1 MKTSILSSIL
11 IAFLLGTFNL
21 EAQRSNATNSTS
33 RRQST
38 SGTSSTTQNQSGTSR
53 SASRH
58 AVDQRAQSSSSNQ
71 SVANSHQ
78 GDQSN
83 RQTVVVKKNKPAKH
97 YPQHEAVVV
106 THRPD
111 RSFNEINHD
120 HQRINYRGYDYAYSK
135 GHYYKRVNE
144 VYNLVPPPHGI
155 RVKIIPS
162 DFLTIMVQSVP
173 YYFYEGVYYRNT
185 NDDDYEVVAPPM
197 GAIVPELPEYD
208 VKALVIDGKTVF
220 EYDNILYKPVV
231 TKSGVQYK
239 VIGTIGD

>member
-11 IAFLLGTFNL
+11 IAFLLGPFNL

-58 AVDQRAQSSSSNQ
+58 ADDQRAQSSSSNQ
-71 SVANSHQ
+71 
-78 GDQSN
+78 GIQSN

-120 HQRINYRGYDYAYSK
+120 HQQINYRGYDYAYSK

-162 DFLTIMVQSVP
+162 DYLTIMVQSVP

-185 NDDDYEVVAPPM
+185 IEDDYEVVAPPM